1 MDILFSVFIFLLI
14 LLSVFSFVRFLSNS
28 IRRQNSQRS
37 ELNIL
42 NQKMDEVLENQR
54 KMMEK

>member
-14 LLSVFSFVRFLSNS
+14 LLSVFSLVRFLSNS